1 MNEKY
6 ELNPRRKVFCE
17 EWIIDFNGKQ
27 AAIRAGYSPKTAN
40 EQASRL
46 LTDVNVQLY
55 IKELM
60 EKRQDRTNI
69 TQDMVVQE
77 FAKIAFIDIRDFYCD
92 ITGELLQPSELP
104 DHAAKAVSSFKMNI
118 ITTRPGKNGKPDIEE
133 SIAEYKL
140 WNKEKSLEALG
151 KHTGVF
157 EKDNKQKQPIN
168 NFKMGF
174 NDFYNKNDEDL

>member
-1 MNEKY
+1 MND
-6 ELNPRRKVFCE
+6 LNERQMKFCE
-17 EWIIDFNGKQ
+17 EWIIDFNATR
-27 AAIRAGYSPKTAN
+27 AAIAVGYSPKTA
-40 EQASRL
+40 A
-46 LTDVNVQLY
+46 VQGCDNLNKPNIQKY
-55 IKELM
+55 LKELKA
-60 EKRQDRTNI
+60 ERESRTKI

-118 ITTRPGKNGKPDIEE
+118 ITIRPGKNGKPDIEE